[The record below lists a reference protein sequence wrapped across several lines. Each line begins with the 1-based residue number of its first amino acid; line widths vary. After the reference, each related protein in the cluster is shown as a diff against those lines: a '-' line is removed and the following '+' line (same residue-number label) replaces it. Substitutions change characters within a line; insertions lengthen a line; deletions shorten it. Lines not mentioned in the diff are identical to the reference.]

1 VIDGEGFVG
10 AGDGCGSPAATT
22 IEFDCPPKDP
32 APTDFVIDFGQK
44 QDTAIKGWL
53 SA

>member
-1 VIDGEGFVG
+1 MFPFHG
-10 AGDGCGSPAATT
+10 PL
-22 IEFDCPPKDP
+22 KDP